1 MKRLVVGVLAHVD
14 SGKTTL
20 SEALLYRAGSIRK
33 LGRVDHQ
40 DAFLD
45 TDALEKAR
53 GITIFAKQAV
63 LTLPAGTVTG
73 TPLEETQITLLDTPG
88 HVDFS
93 AEAER
98 TLQVLDY
105 AVLVISGTD
114 GIQSHTMTLWRLLER
129 YHVPTFI
136 FVNKMDLPG
145 ADKALRLRE
154 LRGRFGDGC
163 VDFTPT
169 VPAEERAEAL
179 GVCSEPLMEAV
190 LATGTVPQADLITAI
205 TRRQV
210 FPCYFG
216 AALRLDGI
224 DDLLNGLQR
233 DTRMPPDAGSFGA
246 RIFKIGADE
255 SGARMTY
262 LKVTDGVLKV
272 KSNLVSRP
280 DARVEFE
287 EKADQLRVY
296 SGSKYR
302 LVSEAPAGTVCAVLG
317 PTKTY
322 PGQGLGV
329 QPDARQPMLEPVLN
343 YRVELPEGADPHH
356 VLLALRTLEDED
368 PQLHVVWNAALGEIH
383 LQLMGEI
390 QLEILQSVLQSR
402 FGLEVAFGEGGILYK
417 ETISAPVEG
426 VGHYEPLRHYAEV
439 HLLLE
444 PGETGSGLT
453 FAADVSEDMLAKNWQ
468 RLVLTHLEEKEHVG
482 VLTGSPVTDM
492 KVTLVAGRAHLKHT
506 EGGDFRQ
513 ATYRAIRQGLKQAQ
527 SVLLE
532 PWYDFRLEIPN
543 ECIGRAMNDIEGMSG
558 KFDAPDR
565 NGEMAVL
572 TGIVPVSAMRD
583 YAKDVTAYT
592 KGHGSLTCTLH
603 GYLPC
608 HNTEEVVEAAG
619 YDSEHDLANPT
630 GSVFCAHGAGFVVP
644 WDQVMDYMHLESVLK
659 PAKETDEWQP
669 KQIYMQQQS
678 REEAWIGTDEI
689 DRILN
694 QTYNANKRE
703 KSAPGRNVW
712 KRSGGSSTNISPV
725 TRTYTPPLSDKEYL
739 LVDGYNVIFAWDEL
753 NELARDNVDGARGR
767 LLDILCDYQ
776 GMRGCELIVV
786 FDAYRVQGH
795 KTEMYD
801 YHNIHVVYTREAE
814 TADQYIEKFAHENG
828 RKYRV
833 TVATSDGLEQ
843 IIIRGAGCGL
853 ISARELEKE
862 ITRKRGEMLETY
874 QAKREPEKKVHMAEH
889 IPDEVAEAVRKA
901 DFHE

>member
-1 MKRLVVGVLAHVD
+1 M
-14 SGKTTL
+14 L
-20 SEALLYRAGSIRK
+20 SR
-33 LGRVDHQ
+33 
-40 DAFLD
+40 
-45 TDALEKAR
+45 
-53 GITIFAKQAV
+53 
-63 LTLPAGTVTG
+63 
-73 TPLEETQITLLDTPG
+73 
-88 HVDFS
+88 
-93 AEAER
+93 
-98 TLQVLDY
+98 
-105 AVLVISGTD
+105 
-114 GIQSHTMTLWRLLER
+114 
-129 YHVPTFI
+129 
-136 FVNKMDLPG
+136 
-145 ADKALRLRE
+145 
-154 LRGRFGDGC
+154 
-163 VDFTPT
+163 
-169 VPAEERAEAL
+169 
-179 GVCSEPLMEAV
+179 
-190 LATGTVPQADLITAI
+190 
-205 TRRQV
+205 
-210 FPCYFG
+210 
-216 AALRLDGI
+216 
-224 DDLLNGLQR
+224 
-233 DTRMPPDAGSFGA
+233 
-246 RIFKIGADE
+246 
-255 SGARMTY
+255 
-262 LKVTDGVLKV
+262 
-272 KSNLVSRP
+272 
-280 DARVEFE
+280 
-287 EKADQLRVY
+287 
-296 SGSKYR
+296 
-302 LVSEAPAGTVCAVLG
+302 
-317 PTKTY
+317 
-322 PGQGLGV
+322 
-329 QPDARQPMLEPVLN
+329 
-343 YRVELPEGADPHH
+343 
-356 VLLALRTLEDED
+356 
-368 PQLHVVWNAALGEIH
+368 
-383 LQLMGEI
+383 
-390 QLEILQSVLQSR
+390 
-402 FGLEVAFGEGGILYK
+402 
-417 ETISAPVEG
+417 
-426 VGHYEPLRHYAEV
+426 
-439 HLLLE
+439 
-444 PGETGSGLT
+444 
-453 FAADVSEDMLAKNWQ
+453 NWQ

-492 KVTLVAGRAHLKHT
+492 KVTLVAGRAHIKHT

-513 ATYRAIRQGLKQAQ
+513 ATYRAFRQGLKQAQ

-572 TGIVPVSAMRD
+572 TGIVPVASTRD

-608 HNTEEVVEAAG
+608 HNTEEVVEIIG
-619 YDSEHDLANPT
+619 YDSERDLANPT

-659 PAKETDEWQP
+659 PTKQADEWQP

>member
-33 LGRVDHQ
+33 LGRVDHR

-136 FVNKMDLPG
+136 YVNKMDLPG

-343 YRVELPEGADPHH
+343 YRVELPEGADPHNA
-356 VLLALRTLEDED
+356 LLALRTLEDED

-453 FAADVSEDMLAKNWQ
+453 FAADVSEDMLARNWQ

-513 ATYRAIRQGLKQAQ
+513 ATYRALRQGLKQAQ

-572 TGIVPVSAMRD
+572 TGIVPVASIRD
-583 YAKDVTAYT
+583 YAKDVMAYT

-608 HNTEEVVEAAG
+608 HNTEEVVEALG
-619 YDSEHDLANPT
+619 YDSERDLANPT

-659 PAKETDEWQP
+659 PEKEAEEWQP
-669 KQIYMQQQS
+669 KQVYMQQQS
-678 REEAWIGTDEI
+678 REEEWIGTDEI